1 MNTNE
6 ISQGINR
13 LKNRIDEA
21 LTRSASATLNSHRG
35 LSATL
40 DAAPQQAETYKNAS
54 YTTTE
59 SDLYR
64 SVQNYQVKSVHGF
77 EPSYLP
83 VHNHY
88 QSFVPTQSYIQPL
101 IIPYGHQ
108 YPVQEV
114 RSATYGYEPYVLGA
128 PTHFYQPLEYV
139 VDEHEETLSQRN
151 QSSGKKKS
159 TRSRKQE
166 LQNDEDSFSKDPK
179 KTQPQ
184 TQQNQPNNVPQQN
197 QAAQQNQAPQQNQ
210 AIQQNQAPQ
219 QNQTA
224 QQTQPPQQNQ
234 AAQQTQQQ
242 NQPPKQNQSQQSQP
256 PQQNQDQ
263 SQQKP
268 AIDKSNLIQLPKKPY
283 LIDTYNFGQ
292 EKRRGGSQRI

>member
-21 LTRSASATLNSHRG
+21 LSRSASATLNSHRG

-40 DAAPQQAETYKNAS
+40 DAAPQQVETNKNAT
-54 YTTTE
+54 YCNTE
-59 SDLYR
+59 ADLYR

-88 QSFVPTQSYIQPL
+88 QGFAPTQSYIQPL

-114 RSATYGYEPYVLGA
+114 RSATYGYEPYVLSA

-139 VDEHEETLSQRN
+139 VDDYEETLSHRN

-159 TRSRKQE
+159 TRSRKQD

-179 KTQPQ
+179 KNQTQ
-184 TQQNQPNNVPQQN
+184 TQQNQPNNAPEQNKPALQNQPPQQS
-197 QAAQQNQAPQQNQ
+197 QQQN
-210 AIQQNQAPQ
+210 
-219 QNQTA
+219 
-224 QQTQPPQQNQ
+224 QPPQQNQ
-234 AAQQTQQQ
+234 PQTQALQQ
-242 NQPPKQNQSQQSQP
+242 NQPSQQNQINGQ
-256 PQQNQDQ
+256 PQQNQ
-263 SQQKP
+263 KP
-268 AIDKSNLIQLPKKPY
+268 VIDKSNLVQLPKKPY
-283 LIDTYNFGQ
+283 LIDTHNFGQ